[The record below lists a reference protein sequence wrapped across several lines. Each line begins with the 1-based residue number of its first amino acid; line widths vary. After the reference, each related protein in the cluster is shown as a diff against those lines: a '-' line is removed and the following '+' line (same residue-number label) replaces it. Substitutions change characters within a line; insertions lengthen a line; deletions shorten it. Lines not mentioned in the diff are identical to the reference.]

1 VMHFQESEH
10 PLCST
15 PSTVKGSCDDCLIA
29 ACALGH
35 GRGHS
40 RKIKAFNRGG
50 HGAERVLLLGKPRE
64 MRIA

>member
-1 VMHFQESEH
+1 MHLQESEH

-35 GRGHS
+35 DLAALHVDRDFTNLS
-40 RKIKAFNRGG
+40 KVSQLEARDLNR
-50 HGAERVLLLGKPRE
+50 R
-64 MRIA
+64 